1 MPVFA
6 VAMPLFFVQVYFLN
20 FATDVLLI
28 APGVVGIL
36 FALGRIWDAVT
47 DPAVG
52 FLSDRTR
59 TRIGRRRPWML
70 AAIPL
75 FGLFFAMLWT
85 PPATLS
91 GGALVAWI
99 GVALFGFYTA
109 YTLYSIPHASLGAE
123 LARGHHDRTRV
134 FAVRHVTITLGIIT
148 AFAALQWVQNAESSR
163 AAAGMLVYL
172 VLPLTAMVMLV
183 PPVLLR
189 ERPEFQG
196 RGARDPR
203 DAMRDVWRNPHA
215 RVLLIVLFIE
225 ALGGAVLGVL
235 APFVAKYVL
244 KMPEAVALL
253 PGFYV
258 FATIASLPIWVR
270 LSRRF
275 GKPRTWLVGMV
286 GGALAFGSTVF
297 VGEGDVVLI
306 SGIMLVAG
314 LFAGSGGALSQ
325 SVLADI
331 MDFDEYATGERKEG
345 AYSASAGFAFKAAA
359 GCTVALTGFALQAS
373 GFEPNQDQAP
383 QALWTL
389 KLLFA
394 GGPLVGNGIG
404 SLIFARFKLDAAEH
418 ARIRAELDRRSTTT
432 SDT

>member
-1 MPVFA
+1 
-6 VAMPLFFVQVYFLN
+6 MPLFFVQIYFLN

-28 APGVVGIL
+28 APGIVGVL

-47 DPAVG
+47 DPVAG
-52 FLSDRTR
+52 YLSDRTN
-59 TRIGRRRPWML
+59 TRLGRRRPWML

-75 FGLFFAMLWT
+75 FALFFAMLWT
-85 PPATLS
+85 PPASLS
-91 GGALVAWI
+91 GTILVAWI

-109 YTLYSIPHASLGAE
+109 YTLYAVPHMSLGAE

-134 FAVRHVTITLGIIT
+134 FALRHVTMTLGVIV
-148 AFAALQWVQNAESSR
+148 AFGALQWVQNAESSR
-163 AAAGMLVYL
+163 EAAAMLVYL
-172 VLPLTAMVMLV
+172 VVPIASGLMLV

-203 DAMRDVWRNPHA
+203 AAVRDVWRNPHA
-215 RVLLIVLFIE
+215 RVLLAVLFIE

-235 APFVAKYVL
+235 APFLAKYVL
-244 KMPEAVALL
+244 EVPKVVALL

-258 FATIASLPIWVR
+258 FASIASLPMWVR

-297 VGEGDVVLI
+297 AGVGDVVLI
-306 SGIMLVAG
+306 SALLLVAG
-314 LFAGSGGALSQ
+314 FFAGSGGALGQ

-331 MDFDEYATGERKEG
+331 MDFDEYTTGERKEG
-345 AYSASAGFAFKAAA
+345 AYSASAGFVFKAAA

-373 GFEPNQDQAP
+373 GFEPNVDQTP

-394 GGPLVGNGIG
+394 GGPLLGNGIG
-404 SLIFARFKLDAAEH
+404 AVIFWRFKLDSAEH
-418 ARIRAELDRRSTTT
+418 ARIRAELDRRALGST
-432 SDT
+432 DV